1 MLSISI
7 IRHIL
12 WCSLIYWQ
20 LVIASAI
27 PTKQIIL
34 GVHQQPIHN
43 DSPQGTGQ
51 IVISTGQIVTLNG
64 LPYYLP
70 PEPVNSIMLPAGA
83 KLNSGLNALTVFR
96 PTSLPFGKEELE
108 TTVESYLSEDDVFA
122 NEFLQVIYIRSNE
135 ETDNTLSHSNLTR
148 YSAKLVLTGSADL
161 PPGPYFLSSEGHVYQ
176 ALRLLA
182 DTQGAFSQSLVV
194 NTADGSYSPL
204 PAALPGVD
212 SAIAIPSR
220 LYFTKTSS
228 QPLAGVRLAVKDIFD
243 IEGIHTSAGSRAW
256 YHFYPPA
263 NATSPVVNALVDA
276 GAIIVGKVKTSQF
289 ANGQLATADWIDYH
303 SPFNP
308 RGDGYQQP
316 FSSST
321 GAGVGIASYDWLDL
335 ALGTDTGGSIRFPS
349 QANGVFGI
357 RASHGAAKLEAVVPL
372 APQFDTAGLI
382 ARNPAVW
389 KAASQII
396 YPDTE
401 FNWSAYPKRIQT
413 AFTSPLDS
421 SDQIDAMVEE
431 FLERLT
437 DHLSA
442 SLVNL
447 DIPALWTQTHPSS
460 MSSDLTEAIDKIYPT
475 IIGIEQ
481 ARLVRDPFYTD
492 YKAQHSGRR
501 PFVNPAPRIRWGYGD
516 SLPNGTFQEAITN
529 QTAFQ
534 SWIAN
539 NVLKPNPQSCSE
551 SLLVY
556 VESATRTPLYRD
568 FYRDEPTIPFG
579 SGANM
584 ISVYAGVPD
593 MVVPIGEKTYVSQVT
608 DLEEMSPVSVD
619 LVAARGCD
627 GMLFQ
632 LVDELVQVGILKK
645 VKAGRSLVS
654 GGDVLF

>member
-1 MLSISI
+1 M
-7 IRHIL
+7 
-12 WCSLIYWQ
+12 
-20 LVIASAI
+20 
-27 PTKQIIL
+27 
-34 GVHQQPIHN
+34 
-43 DSPQGTGQ
+43 D
-51 IVISTGQIVTLNG
+51 
-64 LPYYLP
+64 
-70 PEPVNSIMLPAGA
+70 
-83 KLNSGLNALTVFR
+83 
-96 PTSLPFGKEELE
+96 
-108 TTVESYLSEDDVFA
+108 
-122 NEFLQVIYIRSNE
+122 E
-135 ETDNTLSHSNLTR
+135 ETDNILSPSDLTS
-148 YSAKLVLTGSADL
+148 YGTKIVLTGSVSL
-161 PPGPYFLSSEGHVYQ
+161 PPGPYLLSSEGHVFQ
-176 ALRLLA
+176 ALRLFA
-182 DTQGAFSQSLVV
+182 DTQGAFSQSLLV
-194 NTADGSYSPL
+194 NTADSSYSPL

-212 SAIAIPSR
+212 SAIAVPSR
-220 LYFTKTSS
+220 LYFEKSSS
-228 QPLAGVRLAVKDIFD
+228 QALAGVRLAVKDIFD
-243 IEGIHTSAGSRAW
+243 VKGIRASAGSRAW

-263 NATSPVVNALVDA
+263 NATSPVVDALVDA
-276 GAIIVGKVKTSQF
+276 GAVIVGKVKTSQF

-357 RASHGAAKLEAVVPL
+357 RASHGAALLKRVVPL

-396 YPDTE
+396 YPDTA
-401 FNWSAYPKRIQT
+401 FSWSAYPRKIQT
-413 AFTSPLDS
+413 VFASPLDA
-421 SDQIDAMVEE
+421 SDQIDGIVDK
-431 FLERLT
+431 FLKRLSK
-437 DHLSA
+437 HLSA
-442 SLVNL
+442 SLTNI
-447 DIPALWTQTHPSS
+447 DIPSLWAETHPSI
-460 MSSDLTEAIDKIYPT
+460 MSPDMVKAIDKIYPT

-481 ARLVRDPFYTD
+481 ARLVRDPFYPD
-492 YKAQHSGRR
+492 YKAQHSGRL

-516 SLPNGTFQEAITN
+516 SLPNGTLEEAVTN

-534 SWIAN
+534 SWIAS
-539 NVLKPNPQSCSE
+539 NVLKPDAQSCSE

-568 FYRDEPTIPFG
+568 YYRDEPTIPFG

-593 MVVPIGEKTYVSQVT
+593 MVVPIGEKTYVSEVT
-608 DLEEMSPVSVD
+608 GVEEMSPVSVD

-632 LVDELVQVGILKK
+632 LVNELVQEGILRE

-654 GGDVLF
+654 GGDILF

>member
-1 MLSISI
+1 MLL
-7 IRHIL
+7 IL
-12 WCSLIYWQ
+12 
-20 LVIASAI
+20 
-27 PTKQIIL
+27 IL
-34 GVHQQPIHN
+34 P
-43 DSPQGTGQ
+43 
-51 IVISTGQIVTLNG
+51 
-64 LPYYLP
+64 
-70 PEPVNSIMLPAGA
+70 
-83 KLNSGLNALTVFR
+83 
-96 PTSLPFGKEELE
+96 
-108 TTVESYLSEDDVFA
+108 
-122 NEFLQVIYIRSNE
+122 VIYIRLDGESDSIVFSSDLRGYG
-135 ETDNTLSHSNLTR
+135 TKT
-148 YSAKLVLTGSADL
+148 VLKGSAAL

-176 ALRLLA
+176 ALRLFA
-182 DTQGAFSQSLVV
+182 DIQGAFSQSLVV

-212 SAIAIPSR
+212 SAIAVPSR
-220 LYFTKTSS
+220 LYFTKNSS

-243 IEGIHTSAGSRAW
+243 IDGIQTSAGSRAW

-263 NATSPVVNALVDA
+263 NTTSPVVTALIDA
-276 GAIIVGKVKTSQF
+276 GAVIVGKVKTSQF

-321 GAGVGIASYDWLDL
+321 GAGVGIASYDWLDI

-357 RASHGAAKLEAVVPL
+357 RASHGAANLDKVVPL

-382 ARNPAVW
+382 AKDPGIW
-389 KAASQII
+389 ESASQII

-401 FNWSAYPKRIQT
+401 FNWSEYPRTIQT
-413 AFTSPLDS
+413 VFSDPLNV
-421 SDQIDAMVEE
+421 SDQVDAMVGA
-431 FLERLT
+431 FLQRLT
-437 DHLSA
+437 QHLSA
-442 SLVNL
+442 SLINL
-447 DIPALWTQTHPSS
+447 DIPSLWTETYPSN
-460 MSSDLTEAIDKIYPT
+460 MSPDLVESIDKIYPT
-475 IIGIEQ
+475 VIGIEQ
-481 ARLVRDPFYTD
+481 ARLVRDPFYAD
-492 YKAQHSGRR
+492 YKAQHSGRL

-516 SLPNGTFQEAITN
+516 FLPNGTLEEALTN
-529 QTAFQ
+529 RTAFQ
-534 SWIAN
+534 SWIAS
-539 NVLKPNPQSCSE
+539 NVLKPDNRSCSD

-556 VESATRTPLYRD
+556 VEPATRAPLYRD

-593 MVVPIGEKTYVSQVT
+593 MVIPIGEKTYVSQVT
-608 DLEEMSPVSVD
+608 GVEEVSPVSVD

-632 LVDELVQVGILKK
+632 LVNELVQVGILRE

-654 GGDVLF
+654 GGNILF